1 MNFKKFLPWIIIGIV
16 VLWFASL
23 YNGLVGLQEPVEKSW
38 SNVETQYQRRADL
51 IDNLVATVQNA
62 AEFEKSTIESVI
74 QARASATQIKVDPKD
89 LTPEKLQ
96 EFQQAQGQLSVA
108 LGRLLA
114 VSERYPELKSVAL
127 FSELQA
133 QIEGTEN
140 RIQVARRE
148 FNDVAA
154 QYNTVRRK
162 FPRNIVAGIF
172 GFEAKPYFEAD
183 KGAEKAPS
191 VRDSF
196 DKK

>member
-1 MNFKKFLPWIIIGIV
+1 MNFKKFLPWIILGIV
-16 VLWFASL
+16 VIWFVSL
-23 YNGLVGLQEPVEKSW
+23 YNGLVRLQEPVEKAW

-51 IDNLVATVQNA
+51 IDNLVATVKNA
-62 AEFEKSTIESVI
+62 AAFEKSTIESVI

-114 VSERYPELKSVAL
+114 VSERYPELKSIQL
-127 FSELQA
+127 FSDLQA

-148 FNDVAA
+148 FNEVAA
-154 QYNTVRRK
+154 QYNTSRRT
-162 FPRNIVAGIF
+162 FPRVMVAGLF
-172 GFEAKPYFEAD
+172 GFEAKPYFDSD

-191 VRDSF
+191 VKDAF
-196 DKK
+196 NEK